1 MKNTGIVVLLGAIVF
16 AAPALAGEPKL
27 SATYED
33 CMDAPQSTTAS
44 MQECMAAESKRWDGR
59 LNRAYKTLQKRLD
72 DPEYKADL
80 KRLNNQEPKNR
91 EKLVAAQRLWLKYRE
106 AKCGVL
112 ASLTGGTID
121 ILAAAS
127 CWLDTLAHR
136 TLELEAML
144 EP

>member
-1 MKNTGIVVLLGAIVF
+1 MKNTGIAIGLAVAVL
-16 AAPALAGEPKL
+16 AAPTLAGEPKL
-27 SATYED
+27 SATYET
-33 CMDAPQSTTAS
+33 CMAAPQSTTAS
-44 MQECMAAESKRWDGR
+44 MQECMNAESKRWDVR
-59 LNRAYKTLQKRLD
+59 LNRAYKTLVKQLD

-91 EKLVAAQRLWLKYRE
+91 EKLVAAQRLWLKYRK

-121 ILAAAS
+121 ILAAAG